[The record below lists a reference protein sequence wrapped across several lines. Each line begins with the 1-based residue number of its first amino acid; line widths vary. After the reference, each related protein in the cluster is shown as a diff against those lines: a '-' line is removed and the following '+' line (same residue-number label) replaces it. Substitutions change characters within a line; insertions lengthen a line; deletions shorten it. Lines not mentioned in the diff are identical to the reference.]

1 MITKMIKP
9 LLSGMIL
16 FVGVMLWVIAIPTH
30 NEVLFYIGIY
40 MMMLSLPI
48 GLILMW
54 IEEKKS

>member
-1 MITKMIKP
+1 MIKA

-16 FVGVMLWVIAIPTH
+16 FVGVMLCVTAIPTH

-40 MMMLSLPI
+40 MMILSLPI